1 MSPLTA
7 LALTFT
13 PKPYTSLFLRPP
25 LSPSPSSSSSSSSTT
40 TIALLFPLP
49 PPPRAAVLRAL
60 RLRLGDRSPVSS
72 AAAAASVVSDSLR
85 ILEWN
90 KVCDVVSA
98 FAGTALGREATREKL
113 WDVDLSYEESK
124 KLLEETAAA
133 VELIKYGAGGMEFAG
148 LDTIMVKSAID
159 RVSRGFPLDGKE
171 AMAVLCL
178 IQFAETLQVSVK
190 IALKEDEEWYD
201 RFMPLTELILDI
213 VISRTFIKSVQQ
225 VIDEDGSVK
234 DSASSDLKRYREQV
248 RVLERKLY
256 QLMDKLVKNDS
267 SEAVSPQACIVNG
280 RFCIEVVPDK
290 MANFNGLLLS
300 SSGVGS
306 VMEPIAAIPL
316 NDELQRARALV
327 ATAEEEVLSKL
338 SDKMVAELD
347 DIRNLLHTIIQLD
360 VVTARAK
367 YGIAYNG
374 TFPDLYMPR
383 DNDELPKRDF
393 YPGKTFGI
401 TPFTHLPQRSWK
413 LYMPKAHHPLLL
425 HRHHENLHHAR
436 KEVGNATA
444 EIRRRNMHGKNMA
457 AEDETKLHLESMILR
472 VSQLEKNH
480 PIPVDFMI
488 SEKTNVLVI
497 TGPNTGGKTI
507 SLKTVGLASLM
518 AKTGLY
524 VLASEPVK
532 IPWFDAIFAD
542 IGDEQS
548 LSQSLSTFS
557 GHLKQ
562 IGAIRSLS
570 TSKSLVLLD
579 EVGAGTNPL
588 EGAALGM
595 SLLES
600 FAKSGSFLTI
610 VTTHHGELKTL
621 KYRNSVF
628 ENACVEFDEESLRP
642 TFKILWGIPGR
653 SNAINIA
660 ERLGLPHTVIDGA
673 RKLHGIASAEING
686 VILDMERFK
695 QDFQQHLQQA
705 QHFLMLSKKLHENLF
720 VAKQR
725 ISDHVVLQRSRKT
738 KAILDNAAIARSLLR
753 SKMQQF
759 RERAIAEKPS
769 GSGRAESV
777 EKSIENLNQQPP
789 TSDPTERIRQIGKQT
804 KVPEVGDVVYVSS
817 LGKQASVLKVE
828 ASKGLVLLQAG
839 NMKLKLKFGDIVTQH
854 LRTSKQ

>member
-1 MSPLTA
+1 M
-7 LALTFT
+7 
-13 PKPYTSLFLRPP
+13 
-25 LSPSPSSSSSSSSTT
+25 
-40 TIALLFPLP
+40 
-49 PPPRAAVLRAL
+49 
-60 RLRLGDRSPVSS
+60 
-72 AAAAASVVSDSLR
+72 
-85 ILEWN
+85 
-90 KVCDVVSA
+90 
-98 FAGTALGREATREKL
+98 
-113 WDVDLSYEESK
+113 
-124 KLLEETAAA
+124 
-133 VELIKYGAGGMEFAG
+133 
-148 LDTIMVKSAID
+148 
-159 RVSRGFPLDGKE
+159 
-171 AMAVLCL
+171 
-178 IQFAETLQVSVK
+178 ETLY
-190 IALKEDEEWYD
+190 A
-201 RFMPLTELILDI
+201 
-213 VISRTFIKSVQQ
+213 
-225 VIDEDGSVK
+225 
-234 DSASSDLKRYREQV
+234 
-248 RVLERKLY
+248 
-256 QLMDKLVKNDS
+256 
-267 SEAVSPQACIVNG
+267 
-280 RFCIEVVPDK
+280 
-290 MANFNGLLLS
+290 
-300 SSGVGS
+300 
-306 VMEPIAAIPL
+306 
-316 NDELQRARALV
+316 
-327 ATAEEEVLSKL
+327 
-338 SDKMVAELD
+338 
-347 DIRNLLHTIIQLD
+347 
-360 VVTARAK
+360 
-367 YGIAYNG
+367 
-374 TFPDLYMPR
+374 
-383 DNDELPKRDF
+383 
-393 YPGKTFGI
+393 
-401 TPFTHLPQRSWK
+401 
-413 LYMPKAHHPLLL
+413 KAHHPLLL

-472 VSQLEKNH
+472 VSQLERIIN
-480 PIPVDFMI
+480 
-488 SEKTNVLVI
+488 SC
-497 TGPNTGGKTI
+497 
-507 SLKTVGLASLM
+507 
-518 AKTGLY
+518 LY